1 MHGRLTGMKDSY
13 VAALLEEIRDQV
25 RVSIEAI
32 AGVDEKVT
40 VLSERVDAIEEVV
53 ADIPVIKA
61 AVLDITKEIKNHDG
75 RIGNLELRTT
85 RLERNAA

>member
-1 MHGRLTGMKDSY
+1 MKDTY

-25 RVSIEAI
+25 KVSIEAV

-40 VLSERVDAIEEVV
+40 ILAERVDKIEEVI

-61 AVLDITKEIKNHDG
+61 AVLDVTKEMKHHDQ
-75 RIGNLELRTT
+75 RIDNLELRTT
-85 RLERNAA
+85 RLERKAV